1 MQETVLEKDEEIEKC
16 FEKTLQESDEPL
28 TLDMLRE
35 NCHSSG
41 PPPLAQSIRCVLALL
56 RSGRAKQ
63 RIVNNP
69 LSFAHVAYVKP
80 N

>member
-1 MQETVLEKDEEIEKC
+1 MQETILQEDEVVENC

-35 NCHSSG
+35 KCYGSER
-41 PPPLAQSIRCVLALL
+41 PPLAQSIRCVLNLL

-63 RIVNNP
+63 RIVNDP